1 MLVAGKS
8 AAAAAAWVSVPEE
21 EQVWAPVAAQVWAP
35 VAAQVWAPQA
45 MVTSP
50 QAHAPLPSG

>member
-21 EQVWAPVAAQVWAP
+21 EQVSAEQVWAP

>member
-35 VAAQVWAPQA
+35 QA